1 MTNAATAA
9 HHHPNGFVESPL
21 PSTSTI
27 QPTTPRDPEPQ
38 PANKTK
44 ELTIAPRAQQ
54 QASPK
59 FGTFICLNCAG
70 THRGLGVHI
79 SFVRSITMDAFKHAE
94 IQRME
99 LGGNE
104 PWKKFYDEH
113 PVTVSEGRTF
123 EDSTI
128 KERYEGDAGEEWKER
143 LSCKVEGR
151 EYVPGQEKKNT
162 TASASR
168 SSTPL
173 SGLGGA
179 GAGAG
184 AGGMRT
190 ASPAASSIR
199 STDSQRGG
207 PASKKEQN
215 EAYFAKLGSENA
227 TRSDALP
234 PSQGGKFTGFGGG
247 MPPPAAGDRRSSPFG
262 GFGGFGGGGGAQPFD
277 ELQKDP
283 MGTLTKGFGW
293 FASTVGKSA
302 KQVNESYLQPT
313 AKQLAE
319 SDFAAQARM
328 QAASWG
334 QNLQTGVRGAADQFN
349 RFVEGED
356 GRPQRARVE
365 PERRDFWDDFSS
377 LASQDGAGHGHG
389 QDQGHQRSGSRSD
402 VIGTAAMRKGPT
414 TSSLGTASTPAETSA
429 PEGAET
435 GAAAA
440 AVKGKDGK
448 DDWDDNW

>member
-1 MTNAATAA
+1 MSSRMWE
-9 HHHPNGFVESPL
+9 V
-21 PSTSTI
+21 
-27 QPTTPRDPEPQ
+27 DPET
-38 PANKTK
+38 KTK
-44 ELTIAPRAQQ
+44 LLQISKTNGNDRCCDCGAPSPQW
-54 QASPK
+54 ASPK

-104 PWKKFYDEH
+104 PWKTFYDAH
-113 PVTVSEGRTF
+113 AVTISEGRTF

-162 TASASR
+162 NAPASR
-168 SSTPL
+168 SGTPMSL
-173 SGLGGA
+173 SGGVTGGA
-179 GAGAG
+179 
-184 AGGMRT
+184 RT
-190 ASPAASSIR
+190 GSPAASSIR
-199 STDSQRGG
+199 SHDSQRGG
-207 PASKKEQN
+207 APTKKEQN
-215 EAYFAKLGSENA
+215 EAYFAKLGNENA

-247 MPPPAAGDRRSSPFG
+247 VPTSSAGERRASPFG
-262 GFGGFGGGGGAQPFD
+262 GFGGWGGSGGGGGGGGGPGLEA
-277 ELQKDP
+277 LQKDP
-283 MGTLTKGFGW
+283 LGTLTKGLGW

-319 SDFAAQARM
+319 SDIAAQARV
-328 QAASWG
+328 QAATWG
-334 QNLQTGVRGAADQFN
+334 QTLQTGVRGAADQFN
-349 RFVEGED
+349 RFVEGPD
-356 GRPQRARVE
+356 DARSGGGARSHVE

-377 LASQDGAGHGHG
+377 LGA
-389 QDQGHQRSGSRSD
+389 QERNGHQRSGSRSD
-402 VIGTAAMRKGPT
+402 VIGTTAMRKSPAASSLVNSSTPISSSET
-414 TSSLGTASTPAETSA
+414 TSAGKEHGEGGGGATSTA
-429 PEGAET
+429 
-435 GAAAA
+435 
-440 AVKGKDGK
+440 KGKDE
-448 DDWDDNW
+448 WDDNW

>member
-1 MTNAATAA
+1 M
-9 HHHPNGFVESPL
+9 
-21 PSTSTI
+21 
-27 QPTTPRDPEPQ
+27 
-38 PANKTK
+38 K
-44 ELTIAPRAQQ
+44 

-104 PWKKFYDEH
+104 PWKAFYDAH
-113 PVTVSEGRTF
+113 PVTTSEGRTF

-151 EYVPGQEKKNT
+151 EYVQGQEKKNNT
-162 TASASR
+162 SSR
-168 SSTPL
+168 SSTPM
-173 SGLGGA
+173 SLGGGSGSAA

-184 AGGMRT
+184 VRT
-190 ASPAASSIR
+190 GSPATSIR
-199 STDSQRGG
+199 SDSLRSGVG
-207 PASKKEQN
+207 SKKEQN
-215 EAYFAKLGSENA
+215 EAYFEKLGNSNA

-262 GFGGFGGGGGAQPFD
+262 GFGGWGAFGGGGGGAPALDDF
-277 ELQKDP
+277 QKDP
-283 MGTLTKGFGW
+283 MASLSKGFGW
-293 FASTVGKSA
+293 FASTVGKGA
-302 KQVNESYLQPT
+302 KTVNDSYLQPT

-328 QAASWG
+328 QANNWG
-334 QNLQTGVRGAADQFN
+334 QNLQTGARSAADQFN
-349 RFVEGED
+349 RFVEGDD
-356 GRPQRARVE
+356 GGHGSARSRVD
-365 PERRDFWDDFSS
+365 PERRDFWDDFNSIS
-377 LASQDGAGHGHG
+377 TQQQEMS
-389 QDQGHQRSGSRSD
+389 GHQRSGSRSG

-414 TSSLGTASTPAETSA
+414 PTASSLSNTTPASTSETTA
-429 PEGAET
+429 PSGVEGDASTKSKPKE
-435 GAAAA
+435 
-440 AVKGKDGK
+440 K
-448 DDWDDNW
+448 DDWDENW